1 MFEVALPGIEST
13 LRERERERE
22 RERVVGWVDY

>member
-22 RERVVGWVDY
+22 RVVGWVDF

>member
-13 LRERERERE
+13 LRERERER
-22 RERVVGWVDY
+22 VVGWVDY